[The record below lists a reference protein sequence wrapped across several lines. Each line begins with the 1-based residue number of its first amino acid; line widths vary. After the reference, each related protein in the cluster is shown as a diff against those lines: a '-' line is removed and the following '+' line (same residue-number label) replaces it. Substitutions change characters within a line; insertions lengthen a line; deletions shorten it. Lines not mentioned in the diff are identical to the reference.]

1 MAKNINPAVFH
12 EIVLDIRDRKD
23 QKRAE
28 NVQD

>member
-12 EIVLDIRDRKD
+12 EIVLDIRDRMD
-23 QKRAE
+23 QKRAD